1 MPAAAAVAAALLH
14 AAACG
19 NIYTY
24 DAVPLRPDVIQYRRV
39 GMWAPQ
45 DAPAAGKPSTHSSS
59 SAASSSPAPSSSSSV
74 AMDLD
79 FVRADARH
87 AGVVQVLLFNAAQLH
102 RLGTDIGA
110 SDRAYCCSPSVI
122 AAHAKVAAGPSAS
135 GGGAKRPPSG
145 TPASGTTIPGCSAAS
160 TGRLIVAPDATPPSS
175 KSSSS
180 AASSASAAHHHRA
193 HGEEIVAHDV
203 VFAANESH
211 RSLTATVPITR
222 SGIHYL
228 VISSCEP
235 RTGAIRFS
243 GQTQWRNPYGFLPAE
258 LYSFLPFFGALTLAY
273 AALAVGWA
281 ALCARH
287 WSQLLPLQS
296 AIACVLLLSVV
307 EAATWYLAYR
317 SFNESGARGLL
328 PTIGGVVVS
337 SSRRTISRLLVL
349 TVCLG
354 YGVVRPTLGSVAHRV
369 ALLGAIYFAA
379 TATLDVASNT
389 SRLDEYA
396 VPTRLLLVV
405 PVGVLDAA
413 YFWWCFSAMSR
424 TLSQLA
430 RRRQSAKLLLYRRF
444 SHVLMLLL
452 LLSGVWVA
460 WQMAFIVGD
469 HLDERWRL
477 LWTFDAFWHLLYAA
491 MLLTICV
498 LWSPSKSNLQY
509 AYMDELAVHDNEEDA
524 DGADEEERRP
534 STEVG

>member
-1 MPAAAAVAAALLH
+1 MRAAHGRDPLLGPDAVAQPIRLPPRGALFLP
-14 AAACG
+14 
-19 NIYTY
+19 
-24 DAVPLRPDVIQYRRV
+24 AVFR
-39 GMWAPQ
+39 
-45 DAPAAGKPSTHSSS
+45 
-59 SAASSSPAPSSSSSV
+59 
-74 AMDLD
+74 
-79 FVRADARH
+79 RADARVRG
-87 AGVVQVLLFNAAQLH
+87 ARR
-102 RLGTDIGA
+102 RLG
-110 SDRAYCCSPSVI
+110 RAVR
-122 AAHAKVAAGPSAS
+122 AALVAA
-135 GGGAKRPPSG
+135 
-145 TPASGTTIPGCSAAS
+145 AA
-160 TGRLIVAPDATPPSS
+160 APVRD
-175 KSSSS
+175 
-180 AASSASAAHHHRA
+180 R
-193 HGEEIVAHDV
+193 G
-203 VFAANESH
+203 
-211 RSLTATVPITR
+211 
-222 SGIHYL
+222 
-228 VISSCEP
+228 
-235 RTGAIRFS
+235 
-243 GQTQWRNPYGFLPAE
+243 
-258 LYSFLPFFGALTLAY
+258 
-273 AALAVGWA
+273 
-281 ALCARH
+281 
-287 WSQLLPLQS
+287 
-296 AIACVLLLSVV
+296 VLLLSVV

-509 AYMDELAVHDNEEDA
+509 ATWMSS
-524 DGADEEERRP
+524 P
-534 STEVG
+534 STTTRRTPTAPTRRSAVPRRRSADVTLVLADHHQVRGRAAGTPRACARTPIHTLSPLALAAPLAPPFLAHQPTGRAPTTRWRASPTL